1 MLQSETFHTKPWF
14 KEDKAAHGY
23 SGPLHTEPHDLAPI
37 ADRIID
43 SFVDQGLPL
52 HHDMFSTGDVPH
64 GCGHVP
70 RTVYKGVRTTS
81 ADFITKEYDRSN
93 ITIKTDVTVDHV
105 VLEPTADGQRATGVV
120 TRSSDG
126 TNKTFHARREIVI
139 SSGAYCSPAVLLRSG
154 IGARDELAQFDI
166 NCQVDLPGVGKNLM
180 DHLVSFLPSFEPP
193 V

>member
-1 MLQSETFHTKPWF
+1 
-14 KEDKAAHGY
+14 
-23 SGPLHTEPHDLAPI
+23 
-37 ADRIID
+37 
-43 SFVDQGLPL
+43 
-52 HHDMFSTGDVPH
+52 MFSTGDVPH

-93 ITIKTDVTVDHV
+93 IAIKTDVTVDHV

-126 TNKTFHARREIVI
+126 TSKTFHARRETII
-139 SSGAYCSPAVLLRSG
+139 SSGAYCSPAILLRSG
-154 IGARDELAQFDI
+154 IGARDELAKFDI
-166 NCQVDLPGVGKNLM
+166 NCQVELPGVGKNLM
-180 DHLVSFLPSFEPP
+180 DHLVCLLPSSELP